1 MGELIHKLGIDWKL
15 LIASIVNFFLLFFI
29 LRKYAYR
36 PILGML
42 EKREKMVADSVD
54 KSAAIE
60 KEFRAMEEKKALEL
74 KEMRAEASRLMAE
87 AAHKAERLKTELL
100 AEAKAESERLMAKTK
115 AELTRERQALKAS
128 VRAEV
133 ADLVVAA
140 TEKVLVQK
148 LTAAE
153 DRKLVERTLDQVE
166 KGQS

>member
-1 MGELIHKLGIDWKL
+1 MSELVHKLGIDWRL

-42 EKREKMVADSVD
+42 EKREKMIADSVD
-54 KSAAIE
+54 KSTAMA
-60 KEFRAMEEKKALEL
+60 KEFQAMEEKKVLEL

-87 AAHKAERLKTELL
+87 AAHKAEHLKTELL

-115 AELTRERQALKAS
+115 AELDRERQALKAS

-148 LTAAE
+148 LTAAQ
-153 DRKLVERTLDQVE
+153 DRKLVERTLELVE
-166 KGQS
+166 RGRS